1 MSDHARKQLTKK
13 RHNNISAKKK
23 DMIRR
28 EIGTTTFAMLEKGK
42 SFRYYSRRDRD
53 ARSEETIILSNSALS
68 LSETEGSDELLSII
82 V

>member
-23 DMIRR
+23 VIRR

-53 ARSEETIILSNSALS
+53 RCK
-68 LSETEGSDELLSII
+68 